1 MHGKIIKE
9 PLTDSPFVR
18 WLDYGVNYE
27 GYWNYHHMIVQFED
41 IIDCIQVLYQHQYD
55 FIFYFDHSSGHD
67 HRLQPDGLN
76 ANAMNKRYDGN
87 QLKMRS
93 SIIKDNTYLGPYS
106 HSHKLH
112 IGEAQDMN
120 YNPNTSGPFYLSTEE
135 QER

>member
-1 MHGKIIKE
+1 
-9 PLTDSPFVR
+9 
-18 WLDYGVNYE
+18 
-27 GYWNYHHMIVQFED
+27 MINN
-41 IIDCIQVLYQHQYD
+41 QYD
-55 FIFYFDHSSGHD
+55 FIFYFDHFSGHD
-67 HRLQPDGLN
+67 RLRQDGLN
-76 ANAMNKRYDGN
+76 ANAMNKDYGGN
-87 QLKMRS
+87 ESKMRS